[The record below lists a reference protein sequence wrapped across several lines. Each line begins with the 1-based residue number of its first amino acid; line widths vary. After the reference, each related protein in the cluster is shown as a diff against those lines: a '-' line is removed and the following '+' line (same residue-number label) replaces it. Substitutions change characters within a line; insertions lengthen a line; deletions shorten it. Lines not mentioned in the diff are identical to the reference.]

1 MPKPAPN
8 LPAQPP
14 PATVQSQVATVG
26 AGWADV
32 LRRCGSPETVL
43 ILDMETFFSKQYHM
57 GRSKEGLSTIEYIQD
72 SRYEELGVACLVIPD
87 GQPFAPRTA
96 TFWHDAKERL
106 SWLQSR
112 YGKNLERCTCV
123 MHNARF
129 DSCILAKKYHIVP
142 PYIVDTLALSRH
154 VDARD
159 RHDLKHLCE
168 KYGLPPKGDTQSFEG
183 LRWHTMS
190 DEQKDAMS
198 AYATNDA
205 ERTADL
211 FALLLP
217 RLTRPDVEL
226 RLQQHTL
233 RLFTDPDLAFDFTLA
248 ADLAAKMEAQ
258 VAADMPTG
266 VAPADVSGNASF
278 TRLLGD
284 ALAETGETVPMKQGK
299 RGLVLALAKDDG
311 PLAELK
317 RHRNPRVRALI
328 AARQTVKSTPLHI
341 KRINSMI
348 AQAKA
353 NGGRLPIAL
362 NYYGASTGRWS
373 GGEGLNLQNLP
384 SRGKGLQ
391 VQVKHTLIAPE
402 GHVLIL
408 ADAAQI
414 EARGLAWLAGQT
426 DLVEAFAQDR
436 DIYSEFAA
444 ETLAVPCRK
453 PKKSDPLPV
462 YKLYA
467 GRRALGKVG
476 ILGMGYGMGA
486 DRALEYCETYEELA
500 PKVQSG
506 EIDLGF
512 CKRFVDSYRNKFPMI
527 PKLWRDLENTF
538 RFVVRYGQPQTL
550 RGLSLSK
557 DGSTVVLRLPSGR
570 SLFYPHA
577 GIDRDN
583 RLSYQWGGFWGG
595 LLVENVVQAM
605 SRDVLADAILFCED
619 HGFRVAFHVHDSI
632 IVSVPIEQ
640 QTLAYACVCDSLKRV
655 PAWATGWPFNVE
667 ATIGSRYD

>member
-1 MPKPAPN
+1 M
-8 LPAQPP
+8 
-14 PATVQSQVATVG
+14 
-26 AGWADV
+26 V
-32 LRRCGSPETVL
+32 LDFETY
-43 ILDMETFFSKQYHM
+43 FSKTYHM
-57 GRSKEGLSTIEYIQD
+57 GRKIGSLSTVEYITD

-96 TFWHDAKERL
+96 TFWHNAKEHIT
-106 SWLQSR
+106 WLQSK
-112 YGKNLERCTCV
+112 YGKHMEKCTV
-123 MHNARF
+123 IIQNARF
-129 DSCILAKKYHIVP
+129 DGTILSKHYGIIL
-142 PYIVDTLALSRH
+142 PYVVDVLALSRH
-154 VDARD
+154 LDARNQ
-159 RHDLKHLCE
+159 HNLKVICE
-168 KYGLPPKGDTQSFEG
+168 RLGLPPKGDTMQFEG
-183 LRWHTMS
+183 RHWKDMS
-190 DEQKDAMS
+190 DEEKTALAS
-198 AYATNDA
+198 YACNDA
-205 ERTADL
+205 EREMDA

-233 RLFTDPDLAFDFTLA
+233 RLFTDPDLAFDFKLA
-248 ADLAAKMEAQ
+248 EELAAKMEAR
-258 VAADMPTG
+258 VAADMPAG
-266 VAPADVSGNASF
+266 VAPADVSGNLSF
-278 TRLLGD
+278 AKLLEG
-284 ALAETGETVPMKQGK
+284 ALAETGEVVPMKQGK